1 MFKYAIGLS
10 VAALLGGIAAYPAQ
24 ALTPTGRLAFSD
36 GADDW
41 FSEVNPG
48 INDTFDIEF
57 NPFDLNF
64 ITTQNG
70 DFTPPF
76 DGSPVQ
82 GVQSS
87 VGTFEY
93 VSMAASKFTYEL
105 TNDLVF
111 AYDNGATVSWLAG
124 SLVEGMFN
132 TPDSVEFSFLPSQV
146 SVTGIGEDVTVIDS
160 LLQFSDTLAA
170 GGGTYNAQV
179 DVTSEPISVPEPGVL
194 AGLGV
199 LVLGGVRFRKSQAS

>member
-10 VAALLGGIAAYPAQ
+10 VATLLGGVAVNPAQ
-24 ALTPTGRLAFSD
+24 ALTGSLAFSD
-36 GADDW
+36 GSDDW

-64 ITTQNG
+64 VTTQNG

-82 GVQSS
+82 GIQSS

-93 VSMAASKFTYEL
+93 VSMDGSAFTYEL
-105 TNDLVF
+105 VNDLVF
-111 AYDNGATVSWLAG
+111 AYDNGATVTWAAG
-124 SLVEGMFN
+124 SLFEGVFN
-132 TPDSVEFSFLPSQV
+132 TLDSIEFAFLPSPQPV
-146 SVTGIGEDVTVIDS
+146 VVTGIGEDVTVINS
-160 LLQFSDTLAA
+160 TLQFSDTSAI
-170 GGGTYNAQV
+170 GGGTYNATV
-179 DVTSEPISVPEPGVL
+179 DVTSEPTAVPEPGIL
-194 AGLGV
+194 AGFGL
-199 LVLGGVRFRKSQAS
+199 LVLGGVRLRKSQTV